1 MNRRGR
7 SDEIF
12 GNCGTNFKGI
22 VLELKIK
29 SRKVKEF
36 SVDKGTTWNSGPPA
50 SPHMGGVWERG
61 ITQSDILYSMI

>member
-29 SRKVKEF
+29 VRKVKEF
-36 SVDKGTTWNSGPPA
+36 SVDKGTTWNFGPPA
-50 SPHMGGVWERG
+50 SPHMGGEQERG
-61 ITQSDILYSMI
+61 ITQSDVLYSMI